1 LSGGGAS
8 EGAVKDLV
16 VAAAVMGLL
25 SGCGG
30 ASGSPRTPTPGSPR
44 LTVMTYNVNFGLA
57 GEPATLA
64 AIRAGRADVVFL
76 QETNEGW
83 EDALRAE
90 LAGAYPHMAFRH
102 CCRAGGLAVLS
113 RSPILERELVPSPS
127 GWFPSWRVIVRTP
140 LGPVQAVNVHL
151 HPAVSD
157 SGSWISGAYTTP
169 RLRLAEIARTYHHV
183 DRSLPTLVVGDFNE
197 GAAGHSV
204 AFLEAQGL
212 TTALPEQSTSQSTWR
227 YPTPLGTLRLQ
238 LDHIFHNGMLRLIDI
253 RVLPAGRSDHLP
265 VVAVFERHDATS

>member
-1 LSGGGAS
+1 MKTL
-8 EGAVKDLV
+8 L
-16 VAAAVMGLL
+16 VAAVAMGFL

-30 ASGSPRTPTPGSPR
+30 ASRLPRAPTPGAPR
-44 LTVMTYNVNFGLA
+44 LRVMTYNVNFGLA
-57 GEPATLA
+57 GDSTTLA

-113 RSPILERELVPSPS
+113 RFPILERELVPSPS

-157 SGSWISGAYTTP
+157 SGSWVSGAYTTP
-169 RLRLAEIARTYHHV
+169 RLRLAEIAQTVHHV

-204 AFLEAQGL
+204 SFLEAQGL

-238 LDHIFHNGMLRLIDI
+238 LDHIFHNGMLRLIDV
-253 RVLPAGRSDHLP
+253 RVLPTGRSDHLP